1 MIVQRRPLVLSWSFF
16 WSVLQWSTDTATTSV
31 KGALINFIPSQ
42 RRQKAERVCI
52 NALIEPLDGLFAAC
66 FASFSP
72 WIELESHVLMSLP
85 PQTVRAESHQCW
97 GVSCSP
103 ATHFVLTGFVWF
115 AATSLDKFALL
126 ITAGWCRNDPEVC
139 SLGTGHLWGRT
150 AYTLVAA
157 EVLTFHFYFTLHWRH
172 ERGARARTEKTPLW
186 KLVWKV
192 LMMPYFRIY

>member
-16 WSVLQWSTDTATTSV
+16 CSVLQWSTDTATTSV

-42 RRQKAERVCI
+42 RRQKAKRVCI
-52 NALIEPLDGLFAAC
+52 NALIEPLVGLFAAVLC
-66 FASFSP
+66 LSRPESS
-72 WIELESHVLMSLP
+72 WNRMCWCHSHHKLWELKAISVGGCHVLLRPRS
-85 PQTVRAESHQCW
+85 
-97 GVSCSP
+97 
-103 ATHFVLTGFVWF
+103 LTGFVWF

-126 ITAGWCRNDPEVC
+126 ITAGWCRSDPEVC
-139 SLGTGHLWGRT
+139 LLGTGHLWGRT
-150 AYTLVAA
+150 SYTLVAA